1 MMTLFWKSWNVN
13 LFQNPWM
20 RKWFRSSTLCY
31 CQSPRTL
38 STQSPPVSGHRLGHG
53 HPGMPGSERASLESK
68 NMTLS
73 WGARPPAL
81 MPYCP
86 GHFSTWGCW
95 TDTSRQGILKWH
107 HSGRPFEVFEPTCF
121 LNASLLHEH
130 RQGSFTPRSAW
141 APEPRCAWHLGMTRP
156 HGPHA
161 DPLSSQRGFHDF
173 CIYRMVSCIFVGFF
187 WRVFQ
192 MSFIFFPDWKSLYVL
207 VSIHGKYRS
216 LQKKINIT
224 KNKYY

>member
-95 TDTSRQGILKWH
+95 TDTSRQGILKMTSFGKTFW
-107 HSGRPFEVFEPTCF
+107 SLWANMFLKCFPATRTQTGFLYTKIRVSPRAEVCLAFGDDTTPWSPCRPTELPEGFSWLLYLPNGLMHFCWVFLACFPNVIYFFPGLKKFICTCF
-121 LNASLLHEH
+121 N
-130 RQGSFTPRSAW
+130 T
-141 APEPRCAWHLGMTRP
+141 
-156 HGPHA
+156 
-161 DPLSSQRGFHDF
+161 
-173 CIYRMVSCIFVGFF
+173 
-187 WRVFQ
+187 
-192 MSFIFFPDWKSLYVL
+192 WK
-207 VSIHGKYRS
+207 I
-216 LQKKINIT
+216 QKST
-224 KNKYY
+224 EENKHNQK